1 MSKYY
6 CLIAGLPE
14 IRFEEYKLQISLL
27 EFKQILKD
35 NLDQKDID
43 LVTLFYRKFDNDN
56 LLAFLKNPDSQ
67 FDQRGN
73 ITAEAFADLVFQLK
87 DQENYKDKRYPAYYL
102 KFILAYLNDQPLFPD
117 LNWEDQLNTLYF
129 DDAIKCGNL
138 FISAWFEFN
147 LAITNIFT
155 AINSRNYAIDLTAS
169 IVGTSEIAETIRNSS
184 AKDFGIASMFPYF
197 DEVMRIAD
205 EPNLLERERKM
216 DLLKWSWLEENT
228 IYKYFSIEN
237 LFAYLL
243 QIEILERWMNLNQE
257 FGKKV
262 FKEFIDKLRG
272 SFQFPDEYK
281 LIK

>member
-67 FDQRGN
+67 FDQRGS

-155 AINSRNYAIDLTAS
+155 AINSRNYAIDLAS
-169 IVGTSEIAETIRNSS
+169 AVVGTSEIAETIRNSS

>member
-14 IRFEEYKLQISLL
+14 IRFEEYKLQISLG
-27 EFKQILKD
+27 EFKEILRN
-35 NLDQKDID
+35 NLDQKDFN
-43 LVTLFYRKFDNDN
+43 LVTLFFRKFDNEN
-56 LLAFLKNPDSQ
+56 LIAFLKNPDYK
-67 FDQRGN
+67 FDTRGS
-73 ITAEAFADLVFQLK
+73 ITTEAFSELVVQLK
-87 DQENYKDKRYPAYYL
+87 DQENYKDKRYPDYYL
-102 KFILAYLNDQPLFPD
+102 KFVLAYLMDQPLVPG
-117 LNWEDQLNTLYF
+117 LSWEDQLTTLYF
-129 DDAIKCGNL
+129 DDAVKCGNQ

-147 LAITNIFT
+147 LTITNIFT
-155 AINSRNYAIDLTAS
+155 AINSRNYSVDLSKS
-169 IVGTSEIAETIRNSS
+169 IVGTSEISEIIRNSN
-184 AKDFGIASMFPYF
+184 AKDFGLSLMFPYL

-205 EPNLLERERKM
+205 EPNLLEKERKT
-216 DLLKWSWLEENT
+216 DLLKWLWIDENT

-237 LFAYLL
+237 IFAFLL
-243 QIEILERWMNLNQE
+243 QTEIIERWMNLNQE

>member
-67 FDQRGN
+67 FDQRGS

-155 AINSRNYAIDLTAS
+155 AINSRNYAIDLAS
-169 IVGTSEIAETIRNSS
+169 AVVGTSEIAETIRNSS
-184 AKDFGIASMFPYF
+184 VKDFGIASMFPYF